1 MDFKTI
7 VRKFVVENFLF
18 GEDGNLE
25 EDTSFLEKG
34 IVDSTGILELVAFL
48 EETFCIQME
57 DEELIPENLDSIFN
71 VVSYLQRKM
80 VALK

>member
-18 GEDGNLE
+18 GEDGKLE

-48 EETFCIQME
+48 EETFRIQME
-57 DEELIPENLDSIFN
+57 DEELIPENLDSISN
-71 VVSYLQRKM
+71 VVRYLQRKA